1 MQTRKQMKGSIMRHA
16 ILIVTLFIVAGLAA
30 GCSPTEGKAAE
41 GPKQVE
47 PASIERDK
55 VKTETKEAVQ
65 AMQEYTYAQKAE
77 FVDATQKE
85 LAEIQAELDRLTD
98 RVDRSKGAAKA
109 DAKMRLDA
117 VRENWARAKTQLD
130 LAETATEATWNDVKR
145 GLQKS
150 RDELMESFE
159 NSRQWL
165 SDKIEP

>member
-1 MQTRKQMKGSIMRHA
+1 MRHT
-16 ILIVTLFIVAGLAA
+16 ILMITFLLAAGLAA
-30 GCSPTEGKAAE
+30 GCTPTEGNAAE
-41 GPKQVE
+41 GPVE
-47 PASIERDK
+47 IEPVSPERDK

-65 AMQEYTYAQKAE
+65 AMQDYTYAQKTE
-77 FVDATQKE
+77 FVAETQKE
-85 LAEIQAELDRLTD
+85 LAELRTELDRLAA

-117 VRENWARAKTQLD
+117 VRETWARAKTQLD